1 MWQGVPSIG
10 AQTSKPV
17 IAAVKGW
24 CIGGSYVIVQ
34 MCDLVVAADN
44 TRFKYPE
51 AQLGFTGG
59 LIASA
64 VARIPHKV
72 AMEFMLLGEDFD
84 AHRALAAGMVNKV
97 VPTGEEEAQA
107 QAWAKILANSAP
119 LVVQGL
125 KEFSMATLNKSP
137 AEAEPLQEINCLASN
152 SVMMAQRAQSIWRK
166 AHLSVHGKV
175 TTAAQ
180 SAKNVNGR
188 QTPASLQRHSIKTR
202 TKFLHE
208 KNRLLKG
215 GKMSAA
221 IQFIPIHNIRIAM
234 LRPAARRSDNLF
246 GENAAAGGQ
255 SNLPSGPPPKLYQNF
270 PSTIEQT
277 TQQCPAA
284 NRTSRY
290 Q

>member
-1 MWQGVPSIG
+1 MTELVTYTSHDRVATITINRADRMNALNEEVILGLQAAWRRLENSDDRVAVLTAAGDKAFSVGADVKDAPKEMWQGVPSIG
-10 AQTSKPV
+10 TQTSKPV

-24 CIGGSYVIVQ
+24 CIGGCYVIVQ

-97 VPTGEEEAQA
+97 VPTGEEEEQA
-107 QAWAKILANSAP
+107 HAWANILAKSAP

-137 AEAEPLQEINCLASN
+137 AEAGAIARDQLLDIKFSDDGAEG
-152 SVMMAQRAQSIWRK
+152 RK
-166 AHLSVHGKV
+166 A
-175 TTAAQ
+175 
-180 SAKNVNGR
+180 
-188 QTPASLQRHSIKTR
+188 
-202 TKFLHE
+202 
-208 KNRLLKG
+208 
-215 GKMSAA
+215 
-221 IQFIPIHNIRIAM
+221 
-234 LRPAARRSDNLF
+234 F
-246 GENAAAGGQ
+246 GE
-255 SNLPSGPPPKLYQNF
+255 K
-270 PSTIEQT
+270 
-277 TQQCPAA
+277 
-284 NRTSRY
+284 RTP
-290 Q
+290 QFTGK

>member
-1 MWQGVPSIG
+1 MTELVTYTSHDRVATITINRADRMNALNEEVILGLQAAWRRLENSDDRVAILTAAGDKAFSVGADVKDAPKEMWQGVPSIG
-10 AQTSKPV
+10 TQTSKPV

-97 VPTGEEEAQA
+97 VPTGEEEEQA
-107 QAWAKILANSAP
+107 HAWANILAQSAP

-137 AEAEPLQEINCLASN
+137 AEAGAIARDQLLDIKFSDDGAEG
-152 SVMMAQRAQSIWRK
+152 RK
-166 AHLSVHGKV
+166 A
-175 TTAAQ
+175 
-180 SAKNVNGR
+180 
-188 QTPASLQRHSIKTR
+188 
-202 TKFLHE
+202 
-208 KNRLLKG
+208 
-215 GKMSAA
+215 
-221 IQFIPIHNIRIAM
+221 
-234 LRPAARRSDNLF
+234 F
-246 GENAAAGGQ
+246 GE
-255 SNLPSGPPPKLYQNF
+255 K
-270 PSTIEQT
+270 
-277 TQQCPAA
+277 
-284 NRTSRY
+284 RTP
-290 Q
+290 QFTGK